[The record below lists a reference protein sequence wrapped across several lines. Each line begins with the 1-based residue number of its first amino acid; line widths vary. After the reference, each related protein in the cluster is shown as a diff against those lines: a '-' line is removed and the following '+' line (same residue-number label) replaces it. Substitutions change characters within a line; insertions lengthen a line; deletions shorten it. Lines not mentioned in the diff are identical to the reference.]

1 MSEALSKMKSRF
13 AFPLLETANLASGT
27 ANGMV
32 MITLPWLV
40 LETTGSA
47 TKAGLLAALSAIP
60 GVIVSPI
67 VGGLIDRVG
76 RRAVSIF
83 SDVMSALSVL
93 LFVLVD
99 RVGSLTY
106 AWILVIAV
114 LGAVFDPAGYTA
126 RKALITNAAVASDI
140 GQDTANGRHEGIFAV
155 GWMLGPALGAALIA
169 SSGAV
174 TSLGITASMF
184 VIAALVVFVMRVDDE
199 HGRIETTHDSFV
211 ESLKE
216 GVRVLHADRPLF
228 ALTMGF
234 VGMAAL
240 YMPIDTVIWPAYFEG
255 KDDPGSLGAVFVA
268 LAAGSVL
275 GAFSFGKLAQRF
287 DSYRLLRLVIVT
299 STCALAPMS
308 LLPPTWIVVLLGFVA
323 GVSWGPFNP
332 LWNSVVQ
339 RRIEP
344 HLQGRVYGL
353 QMSVLYAAPPLGQ
366 VVVGYS
372 VDQIGV
378 QPTFFVVIGSFL
390 VFAVLLVSVPVL
402 RKL

>member
-1 MSEALSKMKSRF
+1 MKNKL
-13 AFPLLETANLASGT
+13 AFPLLEVANLASGT
-27 ANGMV
+27 ANGVV

-47 TKAGLLAALSAIP
+47 GKAGVLAALSAVP

-67 VGGLIDRVG
+67 IGGLIDRVG
-76 RRAVSIF
+76 RRAVSVF

-93 LFVLVD
+93 LFVAVD
-99 RVGSLTY
+99 QLGELTY
-106 AWILVIAV
+106 PWIVAIAV

-126 RKALITNAAVASDI
+126 RKALITNAAAASDI
-140 GQDTANGRHEGIFAV
+140 GQDAANGRHEGIFAV
-155 GWMLGPALGAALIA
+155 GWMLGPAIGAGLIA
-169 SSGAV
+169 STGAV
-174 TSLGITASMF
+174 SALGVTALMF
-184 VIAALVVFVMRVDDE
+184 ILAGIAVLAMKVDDE
-199 HGRIETTHDSFV
+199 HGRVEKKHESFV

-240 YMPIDTVIWPAYFEG
+240 YMPIDTVIWPAYFEA
-255 KDDPGSLGAVFVA
+255 KDDPRSLGAVFVA

-275 GAFSFGKLAQRF
+275 GAFAFGKLSQRF
-287 DSYRLLRLVIVT
+287 DSYRLLRLVIIT

-308 LLPPTWIVVLLGFVA
+308 LLPPTWLVVLLGFVA

-378 QPTFFVVIGSFL
+378 QPTFFVVIGLFL

-402 RKL
+402 RRL

>member
-1 MSEALSKMKSRF
+1 MKSRL
-13 AFPLLETANLASGT
+13 AFPLLEAANLASGA
-27 ANGMV
+27 ANGVV

-47 TKAGLLAALSAIP
+47 GKAGVLAALSAVP

-67 VGGLIDRVG
+67 IGGLIDRVG
-76 RRAVSIF
+76 RRAVSVF
-83 SDVMSALSVL
+83 SDMMSALSVL
-93 LFVLVD
+93 LFVVVD
-99 RVGSLTY
+99 QIGHLTY
-106 AWILVIAV
+106 PWIVAIAV

-126 RKALITNAAVASDI
+126 RKALITNAAVASNV
-140 GQDTANGRHEGIFAV
+140 GQDAANGRHEGIFAV
-155 GWMLGPALGAALIA
+155 GWMVGPAIGAGLIA
-169 SSGAV
+169 RSGAV
-174 TSLGITASMF
+174 TALGVTTLMF
-184 VIAALVVFVMRVDDE
+184 VIAAAAVLSMKVDDE
-199 HGRIETTHDSFV
+199 HGRMTTKHESFV

-240 YMPIDTVIWPAYFEG
+240 YMPIDTVIWPAYFEA
-255 KDDPGSLGAVFVA
+255 KDDPRSLGAVFVA
-268 LAAGSVL
+268 LAGGSVV
-275 GAFSFGKLAQRF
+275 GAFAFSRLSRRF

-308 LLPPTWIVVLLGFVA
+308 LLPPAWVVVVLGFVA

-378 QPTFFVVIGSFL
+378 QPTFFVVIGLFL
-390 VFAVLLVSVPVL
+390 VFTVVLVSVPVL
-402 RKL
+402 RRL

>member
-1 MSEALSKMKSRF
+1 MKSRL

-47 TKAGLLAALSAIP
+47 AKAGLLAALSAIP

-93 LFVLVD
+93 LFVIVD
-99 RVGSLTY
+99 QVGHLTY
-106 AWILVIAV
+106 PWIVAIAV

-155 GWMLGPALGAALIA
+155 GWMLGPALGAGLIA
-169 SSGAV
+169 RSGAV
-174 TSLGITASMF
+174 TALGVTALMF
-184 VIAALVVFVMRVDDE
+184 VAAALAVLAMRVDDE
-199 HGRIETTHDSFV
+199 HGRVETAHESFL

-216 GVRVLHADRPLF
+216 GARVLHADRPLF

-240 YMPIDTVIWPAYFEG
+240 YMPIDTVIWPAYFED
-255 KDDPGSLGAVFVA
+255 KNDPGSLGAVFVA
-268 LAAGSVL
+268 LAGGSVL
-275 GAFSFGKLAQRF
+275 GAFAFGRLAQRF
-287 DSYRLLRLVIVT
+287 DSYRLLRLVIIT

-323 GVSWGPFNP
+323 GASWGPFNP

-366 VVVGYS
+366 VAVGYL
-372 VDQIGV
+372 VDEIGV
-378 QPTFFVVIGSFL
+378 QPTFFVVIGLFL

>member
-1 MSEALSKMKSRF
+1 M
-13 AFPLLETANLASGT
+13 ASGT

-47 TKAGLLAALSAIP
+47 AKAGLLAALSAVP
-60 GVIVSPI
+60 GVVVSPV

-76 RRAVSIF
+76 RRAISVF
-83 SDVMSALSVL
+83 SDVLSALSVL

-99 RVGSLTY
+99 RFGTLTY
-106 AWILVIAV
+106 PWILAIAV

-126 RKALITNAAVASDI
+126 RKALITNAAAASEI
-140 GQDTANGRHEGIFAV
+140 QQDAANGRHEGIFAV
-155 GWMLGPALGAALIA
+155 GWMLGPALGASLIA
-169 SSGAV
+169 RSGAV
-174 TSLGITASMF
+174 TSLGVTTLMF
-184 VIAALVVFVMRVDDE
+184 LIAAASVASMRVDDE
-199 HGRIETTHDSFV
+199 HGRVETAHDSFT

-216 GVRVLHADRPLF
+216 GVRVLYRDRPLF

-240 YMPIDTVIWPAYFEG
+240 YMPIDTVIWPTYFEG
-255 KDDPGSLGAVFVA
+255 KDDPAALGAVFVA
-268 LAAGSVL
+268 LGGGSVL
-275 GAFSFGKLAQRF
+275 GAFAFGRLARRL

-308 LLPPTWIVVLLGFVA
+308 LLPPTWLVVVLGFVA
-323 GVSWGPFNP
+323 GVAWGPFNP

-353 QMSVLYAAPPLGQ
+353 QMSVLYAAPPIGQ
-366 VVVGYS
+366 LVVGFA
-372 VDQIGV
+372 VDEIGL
-378 QPTFFVVIGSFL
+378 QPTFFSVIGLFL
-390 VFAVLLVSVPVL
+390 VFAVSLVSVPVL
-402 RKL
+402 RRL